1 MTENPMIYAAVYANV
16 DAALADL
23 DVFER
28 LRSRER
34 TGKYDAVVIDKR
46 DGEPRIVKRADH
58 ATARAIPQLL
68 RSGLLTTHPL
78 HDAAERLVG
87 DEAAF
92 VVAGSPRIE
101 KAFDR
106 AAIRARMTAKRA
118 IDMVA
123 SQVVFGE
130 QRRSRRAITHYA

>member
-1 MTENPMIYAAVYANV
+1 
-16 DAALADL
+16 
-23 DVFER
+23 
-28 LRSRER
+28 
-34 TGKYDAVVIDKR
+34 VIDEH
-46 DGEPRIVKRADH
+46 DGEPRIVRRPDH

-68 RSGLLTTHPL
+68 RSGMLTTLAL

-101 KAFDR
+101 TAFDR

-123 SQVVFGE
+123 SQAVFGE
-130 QRRSRRAITHYA
+130 PRRSRRARSSRSLNPRWGST